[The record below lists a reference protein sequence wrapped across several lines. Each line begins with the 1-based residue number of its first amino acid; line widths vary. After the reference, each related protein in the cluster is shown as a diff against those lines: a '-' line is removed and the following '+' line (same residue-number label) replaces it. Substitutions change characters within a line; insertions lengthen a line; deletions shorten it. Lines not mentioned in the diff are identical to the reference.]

1 MANKTNDQII
11 AETYHKYKKSFLGFV
26 RKNYGLSEDT
36 TNDIYQDTML
46 AFHQNVLN
54 GNANNLNVPL
64 QTYLF
69 AIGKNKVVDYFRRS
83 NNEIKIERTLDIFSS
98 EGERF
103 NYFYEKEDATVNRRN
118 MIVYNAVS
126 QMENPCKKLLFLF
139 YWDKKSMK
147 EIAEQMNYKS
157 PDVAK
162 QQSQRCKQKIKAY
175 LTQKLKE
182 EKLI

>member
-11 AETYHKYKKSFLGFV
+11 AETYHKYKKLFLGFV
-26 RKNYGLSEDT
+26 MKKYGLSEDI
-36 TNDIYQDTML
+36 TNNIYQDTIL

-54 GNANNLNVPL
+54 GNMNNLNVPL
-64 QTYLF
+64 QVYLF

-83 NNEIKIERTLDIFSS
+83 NKEIKIERTPDIFSS
-98 EGERF
+98 EDERF
-103 NYFYEKEDATVNRRN
+103 NCFYEKEDAAVNRRN

-147 EIAEQMNYKS
+147 EIAKEMNYKT
-157 PDVAK
+157 PDVVETTK
-162 QQSQRCKQKIKAY
+162 SRCMRKIKIY

-182 EKLI
+182 AELI